1 MFYHYRQNNPGGDF
15 IVDKHNGIAPYV
27 IIEGNSADEAN
38 SRAWIIGL
46 EFYDEDADYERTHW
60 LHACESDAN
69 VSPLWYGQPLGPLP
83 ATGSASHLKD
93 PDVAVHYLD
102 GRIEPTCRAF
112 PVLQGAVERHSS
124 PF

>member
-27 IIEGNSADEAN
+27 IIEGESADEAN
-38 SRAWIIGL
+38 SRAWLIGL
-46 EFYDEDADYERTHW
+46 EFYDDDADYERTRW

-69 VSPLWYGQPLGPLP
+69 VALLRYGQPLGQLL

-102 GRIEPTCRAF
+102 GRIEWY
-112 PVLQGAVERHSS
+112 
-124 PF
+124 